1 MWQAEKMIN
10 EIRAAFK
17 ESLDRLSWMDGDTRK
32 AAKDKVPQQ
41 AGAVCCSF
49 TRTHLWIHRCQHQ
62 QSGTLLSDAVMFHD
76 LFLTL
81 SLQADAIY
89 DMIGFPEFILD
100 QKELDD
106 VYEGVSDGFRTGVL
120 LTLCL

>member
-1 MWQAEKMIN
+1 MIN
-10 EIRAAFK
+10 EIRSAFK
-17 ESLDRLSWMDGDTRK
+17 QSLDRLSWMDSDTRK

-41 AGAVCCSF
+41 AGGVCCSL
-49 TRTHLWIHRCQHQ
+49 TRTKLWIHQCQHQ
-62 QSGTLLSDAVMFHD
+62 QSGALLLDAVLLHIKTKSSD

-106 VYEGVSDGFRTGVL
+106 VYDGVSDGFSTRVL
-120 LTLCL
+120 VMLRL

>member
-1 MWQAEKMIN
+1 MLLIN
-10 EIRAAFK
+10 QNS
-17 ESLDRLSWMDGDTRK
+17 SLDPSVSTPTIRNVTALCSD
-32 AAKDKVPQQ
+32 VPRHPKR
-41 AGAVCCSF
+41 S
-49 TRTHLWIHRCQHQ
+49 
-62 QSGTLLSDAVMFHD
+62 D

-106 VYEGVSDGFRTGVL
+106 VYDGVSDGFRTGVL
-120 LTLCL
+120 LTLCS